1 MKTVYP
7 NKKNE
12 KLFKTGQL
20 FVIVMSNRAL
30 ETMTNEKHYHEK
42 KKKRRKVPRKKT
54 VLRRNQRNDQT
65 NCLLIN
71 KRQFLKKKKGEYC
84 RNLYQNM
91 SKEKNKNKKLKKIHT
106 AKYV

>member
-12 KLFKTGQL
+12 RLFKTGQL

-42 KKKRRKVPRKKT
+42 KKKEEKS
-54 VLRRNQRNDQT
+54 LE
-65 NCLLIN
+65 
-71 KRQFLKKKKGEYC
+71 KRPY
-84 RNLYQNM
+84 
-91 SKEKNKNKKLKKIHT
+91 
-106 AKYV
+106 

>member
-12 KLFKTGQL
+12 RLFKTGQL

-42 KKKRRKVPRKKT
+42 KKKKRRKVPRKKT

-71 KRQFLKKKKGEYC
+71 KR
-84 RNLYQNM
+84 
-91 SKEKNKNKKLKKIHT
+91 
-106 AKYV
+106 

>member
-42 KKKRRKVPRKKT
+42 KKKKEEK
-54 VLRRNQRNDQT
+54 
-65 NCLLIN
+65 CLE
-71 KRQFLKKKKGEYC
+71 KRPY
-84 RNLYQNM
+84 
-91 SKEKNKNKKLKKIHT
+91 
-106 AKYV
+106 